1 MVNGYIVSSI
11 YPRARHGSSGVWEEE
26 EVMGFLNQMRA
37 RYSTTTEDPEVTAPV
52 VAKAGFP
59 IVTVA
64 ILGAIGIG
72 AFLYLKK

>member
-1 MVNGYIVSSI
+1 
-11 YPRARHGSSGVWEEE
+11 
-26 EVMGFLNQMRA
+26 MGFLNQMRA